1 VVVQVHAI
9 LYSSMAISLFA
20 LSLVMLVVLCWFPE
34 CASANTRRPSIEHSQ
49 NRERKLFRTNHA
61 MESLPSMFRAALLL
75 RGCTLSRYL
84 LGTHPTILSV
94 VIGAASFAAISYL
107 YTIIV
112 WVVFPIWSHQTPCV
126 YNPRRLAHIP
136 SLVHSVFSASVEA
149 SACRR
154 LLSAVLDAWEEYH
167 HSDESSTTG
176 IPRGVVAILS
186 YILLLPF
193 SLLAD
198 AGRFSITIASPF
210 IIFARGSFFRLWL
223 GSEHRT
229 AMLDLHCISWT
240 LRTSP
245 DPPTRLSALNYLKTM
260 TPARFDTSTIVD
272 SFDTLIGSVKVIDG
286 KVTVIQGLEQLAP
299 VSALCC
305 LHTLSYLTAMG
316 MVVRVEDVRQRY
328 TRAFPS
334 DVNFDGL
341 QFSHA
346 LGAIHTV
353 FYQTNK
359 VRGIPTNMGQMTL
372 ITWQAQLP
380 LQDHWWEDG
389 KPFND
394 ERAIIADALSEW
406 APRKAWRVQ
415 WGDYKP
421 SSGEHIIVARA
432 LARLARFE
440 HRRRGQRKVP
450 RWLLRFAFHSLSQ
463 YPVPPTSIITDCLSI
478 IAVDLGCNFSSIA
491 SSHERCVYSRRNP
504 PL

>member
-1 VVVQVHAI
+1 MVVQAHAI
-9 LYSSMAISLFA
+9 LYSSMAISLLA

-34 CASANTRRPSIEHSQ
+34 CASANTRGPSIEHSQ
-49 NRERKLFRTNHA
+49 NRERKLFRINHT
-61 MESLPSMFRAALLL
+61 MESLPSMLRAALLL
-75 RGCTLSRYL
+75 RGCVLSRYL

-94 VIGAASFAAISYL
+94 VISTTSFAAISYL

-136 SLVHSVFSASVEA
+136 GLVHSVFSASVET

-154 LLSAVLDAWEEYH
+154 LLSAVLDAWEEDH
-167 HSDESSTTG
+167 HPDESSTTG
-176 IPRGVVAILS
+176 RPWGVVATLS

-198 AGRFSITIASPF
+198 AGRLSITIASPF

-240 LRTSP
+240 LRTSQ
-245 DPPTRLSALNYLKTM
+245 DLPTRLSALNYLKTI
-260 TPARFDTSTIVD
+260 TPAHPDTSTVVG
-272 SFDTLIGSVKVIDG
+272 SFDTLIGCIKVTDG
-286 KVTVIQGLEQLAP
+286 KVTVVQGLEQLAL

-305 LHTLSYLTAMG
+305 LHTFSCLTVMG
-316 MVVRVEDVRQRY
+316 MVVSVEDVRQRY

-334 DVNFDGL
+334 EVNFNGL
-341 QFSHA
+341 QFSAA

-359 VRGIPTNMGQMTL
+359 VRGVPTNMSQMTL
-372 ITWQAQLP
+372 VTWQAQLP
-380 LQDHWWEDG
+380 LRDHWWEDG
-389 KPFND
+389 KPSSD
-394 ERAIIADALSEW
+394 ERVIIADALSGW
-406 APRKAWRVQ
+406 VPRKAWRVQ

-421 SSGEHIIVARA
+421 SSGEHVIVARA
-432 LARLARFE
+432 LAKLARFE
-440 HRRRGQRKVP
+440 YRRRGQWKVP

-463 YPVPPTSIITDCLSI
+463 YPLPLTSIIVDCLSI
-478 IAVDLGCNFSSIA
+478 IAVDLGCDFSNIA
-491 SSHERCVYSRRNP
+491 SSYERCVYS
-504 PL
+504 